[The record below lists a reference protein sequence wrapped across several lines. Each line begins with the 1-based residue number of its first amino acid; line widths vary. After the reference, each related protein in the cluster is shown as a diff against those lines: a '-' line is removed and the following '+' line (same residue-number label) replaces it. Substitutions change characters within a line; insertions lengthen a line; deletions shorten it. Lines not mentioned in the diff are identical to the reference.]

1 VTARLL
7 IVRHG
12 ESTWNAVRRW
22 QGQADPPLTERG
34 ERQARSA
41 AARLSEFQRFDIVV
55 TSSLHRARR
64 TGELLAQE
72 ASIDLGHASAA
83 FAERAAGAWE
93 GLTRD
98 EIEER
103 YPGYIAGGQRPAGY
117 EEDESI
123 IERAIP
129 ALRSLAEEY
138 HGQRVIVVSHGGVVN
153 ALERHAEEGHDYPW
167 ERVDNLGGRW
177 FEYVDE
183 CLLARGSRVS
193 LLPDTASDDPVDP
206 AYA

>member
-1 VTARLL
+1 MTARLL

-12 ESTWNAVRRW
+12 ESTWNAARRW

-41 AARLSEFQRFDIVV
+41 AARLSEFQPFDIVV

-83 FAERAAGAWE
+83 FAERSAGSWE
-93 GLTRD
+93 GLTRAQ
-98 EIEER
+98 IEQQ
-103 YPGYIAGGQRPAGY
+103 YPGYLTGGQRPAGY
-117 EEDESI
+117 EGS
-123 IERAIP
+123 RSQVAGGGP
-129 ALRSLAEEY
+129 ALRSLANESDRGGG
-138 HGQRVIVVSHGGVVN
+138 HVSAHIERRTGVT
-153 ALERHAEEGHDYPW
+153 RHVEEGHEYPW
-167 ERVDNLGGRW
+167 ERLDNLGGRW
-177 FEYVDE
+177 FEHVDDR
-183 CLLARGSRVS
+183 LLARGSRVS
-193 LLPDTASDDPVDP
+193 LLPDAASDDPVDP